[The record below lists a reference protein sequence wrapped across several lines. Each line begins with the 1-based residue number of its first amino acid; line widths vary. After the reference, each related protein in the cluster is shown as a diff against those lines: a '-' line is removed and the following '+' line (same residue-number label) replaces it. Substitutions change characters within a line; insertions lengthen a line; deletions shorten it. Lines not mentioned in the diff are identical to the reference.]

1 MSIFQVFIRKGSMK
15 IVLATCGSRGDVQP
29 MVALTLALKSAGHDV
44 LLLGPPE
51 KARWAEQLG
60 CPYQKF
66 GRDVTAFINR
76 METAVNLQAGI
87 RFVSFVRREL
97 TVQFKLLPWIIK
109 GADRVIASSLIFGL
123 SSIAQAMDIPYQYI
137 GFTAQLFPSR
147 DHPFLTV
154 KTQSLPPWINGLT
167 WKGAGLADRFNI
179 TFLINSY
186 RKKMGLPSIG
196 NAWDHIL
203 GDRPIAACDRQ
214 VAMVP
219 KDVRKAVVQT
229 GYLHLDLPR
238 VSRPGLEQFLEKGD
252 RPIYAGF
259 GSMPSRDR
267 NKTIPLI
274 IEAARSIGKR
284 IIVGNSHGKASGCGS
299 SNDLFFI
306 HSFPH
311 LELFPQTCTVIH
323 HGGAGT
329 TATAAVSGVPQVI
342 VPHILD
348 QYFHGHRIYLD
359 RLGPR
364 PIHRS
369 RLTKGRL
376 VAALMECLSNPKIK
390 KTAEHVGKSI
400 DRYKSMDLAV
410 KAVEHAV

>member
-1 MSIFQVFIRKGSMK
+1 
-15 IVLATCGSRGDVQP
+15 
-29 MVALTLALKSAGHDV
+29 V

-60 CPYQKF
+60 CTYQKF
-66 GRDVTAFINR
+66 GRDVTAFIKP

-87 RFVSFVRREL
+87 RFVSFVRQEL
-97 TVQFKLLPWIIK
+97 RVQFKLLPRLIR
-109 GADRVIASSLIFGL
+109 GADLVIASSLIFAL

-147 DHPFLTV
+147 LHPFLTI
-154 KTQSLPPWINGLT
+154 KTQTLPQWANGLT
-167 WKGAGLADRFNI
+167 WKGADLADRFNI
-179 TFLINSY
+179 TFLINSF
-186 RKKMGLPSIG
+186 RKKMGLPSIE

-219 KDVRKAVVQT
+219 KDVKKSVVQT

-238 VSRPGLEQFLEKGD
+238 VAHPGLEHFLEKGEK
-252 RPIYAGF
+252 PIYAGF
-259 GSMPSRDR
+259 GSMPPRDR
-267 NKTIPLI
+267 NRTIPLVI
-274 IEAARSIGKR
+274 RAAGSLGKR
-284 IIVGNSHGKASGCGS
+284 IIVGDFQGKTSDYQSG
-299 SNDLFFI
+299 NDLFFI

-311 LELFPQTCTVIH
+311 LELFPKTCTVIH

-329 TATAAVSGVPQVI
+329 TATAAISGVPQVI

-348 QYFHGHRIYLD
+348 QYYHGHRIYLGC
-359 RLGPR
+359 LGPR

-369 RLTKGRL
+369 RLTKDRL
-376 VAALMECLSNPKIK
+376 IVALRECLSNSKIN
-390 KTAEHVGKSI
+390 KTAEQVGKSI
-400 DRYKSMDLAV
+400 DRYRSMDLAV